1 MPSGRTLCVH
11 GIPISLATNY
21 MKIQFDGIR
30 WICCFIEFLPKYCA
44 KKTLE
49 SLEICHIEHSN
60 DKWNQNPINEF
71 VRKCCE
77 LIVLIFSL
85 HYSNI
90 LCSFDGF
97 SSISSSSFYAR
108 YAVAYSSNHNSTF
121 CCIHCHIYMLC
132 TVQIDIK
139 ERKAH
144 HAYIYIIRLC
154 NDTRRIFLVWEFLL
168 FRPYVAYD
176 PNNSSRILPSE

>member
-1 MPSGRTLCVH
+1 MQWREEKIKRESRCLRGERCAFMEFQFHSPRIIWRYNSMEFDEYAV
-11 GIPISLATNY
+11 SLNFY
-21 MKIQFDGIR
+21 QNIVQ
-30 WICCFIEFLPKYCA
+30 

-121 CCIHCHIYMLC
+121 CCIHCHIYICCALC
-132 TVQIDIK
+132 
-139 ERKAH
+139 R
-144 HAYIYIIRLC
+144 
-154 NDTRRIFLVWEFLL
+154 
-168 FRPYVAYD
+168 
-176 PNNSSRILPSE
+176 